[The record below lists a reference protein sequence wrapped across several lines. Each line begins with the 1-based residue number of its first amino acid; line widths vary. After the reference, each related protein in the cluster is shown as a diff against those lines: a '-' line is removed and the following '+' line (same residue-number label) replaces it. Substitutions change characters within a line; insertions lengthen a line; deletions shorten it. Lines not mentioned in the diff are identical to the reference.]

1 MSRPLCC
8 RRIAHLPVAS
18 VFAPRG
24 MPASPCDAVV
34 LTLDE
39 LEALRLAD
47 LDGLYQ
53 EQAATQMAI
62 SRSTFGRI
70 VEIAH
75 RKVAEA
81 LVHGKALRIEGG
93 VIAKGAAPPRCPR
106 CSGAWSSATDGKPAC
121 PRCARLATAHEST
134 ALCPDAPTE
143 ACGAR
148 RGRRTRPT
156 T

>member
-1 MSRPLCC
+1 MPRPLCC

-24 MPASPCDAVV
+24 RPAPPCDAVI

-53 EQAATQMAI
+53 EHAATQMAV

-70 VEIAH
+70 VETAH

-93 VIAKGAAPPRCPR
+93 TIAAHAAPPRCPR
-106 CSGAWSSATDGKPAC
+106 CSGARSSATDGQPAC
-121 PRCARLATAHEST
+121 PRCARLATARERT
-134 ALCPDAPTE
+134 TPCPGAE
-143 ACGAR
+143 AGGAQ